1 MFEVVIT
8 NPENSWCDG
17 DATHL
22 NKVHFVLFDS
32 KICTAVSQSRMIII
46 LLLLLFFLIIER
58 YHTKLVCSV

>member
-8 NPENSWCDG
+8 NPENSWCDE

-32 KICTAVSQSRMIII
+32 KICTVSQSRMIII